1 MYRSELANHL
11 LMQLVVETTD
21 DVLLLSEQ
29 YCDRDCPTWYADGVD
44 TAAVWVVNPQKIY
57 GDNHGSTSW
66 HVLIRDGNVTY
77 VSCYPHTQ

>member
-1 MYRSELANHL
+1 MAIRTLQGNMYRSELANHL

-44 TAAVWVVNPQKIY
+44 TAAVWVVNPQKI
-57 GDNHGSTSW
+57 DQKNLKQIEHEK
-66 HVLIRDGNVTY
+66 L
-77 VSCYPHTQ
+77 